1 MRKIYKHTGSKTN
14 KKNIQKYIHFP
25 VLALG
30 RRVKVQHFDG
40 QLQMNTDMMTL
51 NTREYCHGGLKL
63 NIDKTIGLTY
73 N

>member
-1 MRKIYKHTGSKTN
+1 MRKIYKHTDPQ
-14 KKNIQKYIHFP
+14 KKKSTLKSIHFP
-25 VLALG
+25 GLALG

-51 NTREYCHGGLKL
+51 NTIEYCHGGLKL
-63 NIDKTIGLTY
+63 NIDKTIALTY